1 MFLSDNLRDQPQSY
15 VSVDNSQGAYLGVEY
30 LYGLGHREILYFG
43 CRNSTTH
50 QLRAEGYLRACR
62 QFGLE
67 PRLHHSDF
75 ARSSIENGYQMV
87 KELFAKPIDYTA
99 IFASTDSNALGI
111 LKAADE
117 LHIRIP
123 GDLSLIGFDNIPS
136 TALPRIDLTTI
147 EQPKKEMAVQAVD
160 MLLDKIEKGTQGY
173 VHQIL
178 MPSLVQRGTCRS
190 LT

>member
-1 MFLSDNLRDQPQSY
+1 MFLSENLRDQPQSY
-15 VSVDNSQGAYLGVEY
+15 VSVDNSRGAYLGVEY

-87 KELFAKPIDYTA
+87 KTVC
-99 IFASTDSNALGI
+99 
-111 LKAADE
+111 KAHR
-117 LHIRIP
+117 LYS
-123 GDLSLIGFDNIPS
+123 DLCLYG
-136 TALPRIDLTTI
+136 L
-147 EQPKKEMAVQAVD
+147 
-160 MLLDKIEKGTQGY
+160 
-173 VHQIL
+173 
-178 MPSLVQRGTCRS
+178 QRTGHPEGG
-190 LT
+190 